1 MWSGPDGGSRPEPAN
16 PLAALAAY
24 RSQLDARRSSLA
36 AGSSGPLVAGLV
48 ELAPDRTDSHLED
61 ELCRRLGACLGKL
74 TDGPFEDRVDPSSFA
89 EATLMA
95 AAAAVRAAL
104 DEPTTGPATEPT
116 TEPTTDPATEL
127 DGWRAVWRVLTA
139 AARIV
144 PFPLS
149 RYAAELVEELRDLP
163 GGDALPELPDG
174 PTVTSQVLWTR
185 DAYGSRF
192 GVTVAFAAPDGPDR
206 WYLWD
211 IDACGYR
218 AVTVHSA
225 YYPTSEQAM
234 AAWVAGVGGPATG
247 EAAFAPVDDPL
258 LLAELMPA
266 DESLLR
272 SGGENADQL
281 AEYHRGRRLAE
292 AAVAAV
298 EPRRAAQQADL
309 DAATAVKEFTAWL
322 QEHRAD
328 QPDPSDQPAS
338 SDQPDPSDQPEEVDL
353 AVLVEELADS
363 WCFGEPAAIKH
374 TCSPHRVALTVLH
387 LLNYYRADFA
397 AKLITLLPDWTS
409 WLAMRNGTAPELA
422 ERCRPYAL
430 GEPHADVG
438 SDHIR
443 PNYLARV
450 TE

>member
-1 MWSGPDGGSRPEPAN
+1 MR
-16 PLAALAAY
+16 
-24 RSQLDARRSSLA
+24 
-36 AGSSGPLVAGLV
+36 
-48 ELAPDRTDSHLED
+48 
-61 ELCRRLGACLGKL
+61 RRLGACLGKL

-89 EATLMA
+89 EATL
-95 AAAAVRAAL
+95 V
-104 DEPTTGPATEPT
+104 EP
-116 TEPTTDPATEL
+116 DP
-127 DGWRAVWRVLTA
+127 WS
-139 AARIV
+139 AR
-144 PFPLS
+144 
-149 RYAAELVEELRDLP
+149 RELRGRP
-163 GGDALPELPDG
+163 RRP
-174 PTVTSQVLWTR
+174 
-185 DAYGSRF
+185 
-192 GVTVAFAAPDGPDR
+192 
-206 WYLWD
+206 
-211 IDACGYR
+211 
-218 AVTVHSA
+218 
-225 YYPTSEQAM
+225 
-234 AAWVAGVGGPATG
+234 
-247 EAAFAPVDDPL
+247 
-258 LLAELMPA
+258 
-266 DESLLR
+266 
-272 SGGENADQL
+272 
-281 AEYHRGRRLAE
+281 YHRGRRLAE

-328 QPDPSDQPAS
+328 QPDPSDQP
-338 SDQPDPSDQPEEVDL
+338 EEIDL

-397 AKLITLLPDWTS
+397 AKLIALLPDWTS

-450 TE
+450 IE